1 MRAGT
6 PSAEPETSR
15 TPLPRSK
22 AAGFGATP
30 CRLREALAFAL
41 QLLGS
46 RGHRSPHAPAL
57 EAIPIADQRR
67 RAYRRSS
74 AGSRIGAPNGGSR
87 SEITPT
93 GIPPSRASLAAARH
107 RCGGLEATVAVGFP
121 WAGP

>member
-1 MRAGT
+1 MRDGT

-22 AAGFGATP
+22 AAGFGAKSS
-30 CRLREALAFAL
+30 RLREALDFAL

-57 EAIPIADQRR
+57 EAIAIADQRR
-67 RAYRRSS
+67 RTYRRSS

-87 SEITPT
+87 S
-93 GIPPSRASLAAARH
+93 
-107 RCGGLEATVAVGFP
+107 
-121 WAGP
+121 